1 MAFNISNDQKKQMA
15 QNALE
20 MLQQNLYR
28 EILFFGYN
36 PEDFDL
42 EEYRD
47 SDDPTITVGF
57 KSLFD
62 TDAKIKNIQALISS
76 LG

>member
-15 QNALE
+15 EQALDS
-20 MLQQNLYR
+20 LQLSFYR
-28 EILFFGYN
+28 EILFHGHD
-36 PEDFDL
+36 PENFDL
-42 EEYRD
+42 EQYRD
-47 SDDPTITVGF
+47 SEDPDITLRF

-62 TDAKIKNIQALISS
+62 TDEKIKNIQTLISS